1 MATEK
6 DAPGSKLITDNR
18 KARHD
23 YSIEER
29 FEAGIVLTGTEVKSC
44 RNGKANLNEAYAAVR
59 DGEVWLMQCHI
70 NPYEFGNRENHD
82 PVRPRKLL
90 LNRSEIEKLDA
101 KVARRRPDSRAAPDV
116 LQARLGEG
124 RAGGR
129 PRQEVLR
136 QATRHRRARCGPA
149 DAPGAGP
156 PPLGVALL
164 GRRA

>member
-1 MATEK
+1 MATRK

-23 YSIEER
+23 YSIEES

-90 LNRSEIEKLDA
+90 LKRSEIEKLDA
-101 KVARRRPDSRAAPDV
+101 KVAR
-116 LQARLGEG
+116 EG
-124 RAGGR
+124 RTLVPLRMYFKHGLAKVELAVARGR
-129 PRQEVLR
+129 KSYDKRHAIAERDADRRMRQE
-136 QATRHRRARCGPA
+136 
-149 DAPGAGP
+149 
-156 PPLGVALL
+156 L
-164 GRRA
+164 GRRR